1 MQNPPLVPLSGPA
14 AEDIDLT
21 GHGESKFTIHNP
33 DNVNLLVE
41 LDTSG
46 GVDLSGLSLKLVL
59 PGNMPVL
66 SGTSHIIPGDP
77 EFDIVVVCTQ
87 AKSTQS
93 QLYVNVYQL
102 DATLQ
107 NPLFAKR
114 IALQFFDFKVFP
126 VSFWRVRDT
135 TLGFTYDGY
144 NDLATVIAEM
154 NRVLGKQAN
163 LFVHATARN
172 NGPVDQILDVPDA
185 SEFFHGGAGDYLGGY
200 PDAVTYSSAAQI
212 FNQAIDAQGTHEANI
227 IWVPR
232 LPNVDPQNPG
242 GRPLNPAGFMCCGR
256 AQSHP
261 AISIQRIHAR
271 AVVCMNWGITLVC
284 DSIAPM

>member
-1 MQNPPLVPLSGPA
+1 LAVESNIAVDWESHPAGLVMQNPPLVPLSGPA

-114 IALQFFDFKVFP
+114 IALQFLI
-126 VSFWRVRDT
+126 SRSSQS
-135 TLGFTYDGY
+135 L
-144 NDLATVIAEM
+144 
-154 NRVLGKQAN
+154 
-163 LFVHATARN
+163 
-172 NGPVDQILDVPDA
+172 
-185 SEFFHGGAGDYLGGY
+185 SGGY
-200 PDAVTYSSAAQI
+200 ATQHWVSLMMAITISPLSS
-212 FNQAIDAQGTHEANI
+212 
-227 IWVPR
+227 PR
-232 LPNVDPQNPG
+232 
-242 GRPLNPAGFMCCGR
+242 
-256 AQSHP
+256 
-261 AISIQRIHAR
+261 
-271 AVVCMNWGITLVC
+271 
-284 DSIAPM
+284 